1 MFKDFVKIET
11 FLAVVREKSF
21 SKASRKLGISQPA
34 VTQQIKLLEEY
45 LNIQIV
51 DRKKNGIN
59 LTKAGEELFQVFLRL
74 EKQMLITEKEI
85 LKLVNK
91 ELLFVLGA
99 SPVIGNHV
107 LPAFLND
114 IQKEISNGVMAKVSS
129 TNELTDLLL
138 SKKVDVA
145 LIESP
150 LFYKE
155 ILYTEWMEDELVIV
169 SHSPLVKV
177 LQKEDL
183 FKFQWICREE
193 ESNTRKIIQETFN
206 RIDVDCKTFN
216 IKNIA
221 TSATMI
227 KQTLLK
233 APNTPDVEPT
243 VSILSKYMVE
253 DEVKQGLLHIGRI
266 QGIRLARKFYICH
279 LKERQQEALIES
291 TIDYLTRKNDIHSP
305 TI

>member
-99 SPVIGNHV
+99 SPVIDNHV

-155 ILYTEWMEDELVIV
+155 ILYTEWMEDELVVV

-206 RIDVDCKTFN
+206 KIDVDCKTFN

-253 DEVKQGLLHIGRI
+253 DEVKQGLLHIARI

>member
-1 MFKDFVKIET
+1 MNTMNTEINMINANNFVVTQQSRDKLMSLLNDKEQKMFKDFVKIET

-114 IQKEISNGVMAKVSS
+114 IQKEISFKNSS
-129 TNELTDLLL
+129 
-138 SKKVDVA
+138 
-145 LIESP
+145 
-150 LFYKE
+150 
-155 ILYTEWMEDELVIV
+155 
-169 SHSPLVKV
+169 HH
-177 LQKEDL
+177 
-183 FKFQWICREE
+183 C
-193 ESNTRKIIQETFN
+193 
-206 RIDVDCKTFN
+206 
-216 IKNIA
+216 
-221 TSATMI
+221 
-227 KQTLLK
+227 
-233 APNTPDVEPT
+233 
-243 VSILSKYMVE
+243 
-253 DEVKQGLLHIGRI
+253 
-266 QGIRLARKFYICH
+266 
-279 LKERQQEALIES
+279 
-291 TIDYLTRKNDIHSP
+291 
-305 TI
+305 

>member
-206 RIDVDCKTFN
+206 KIDVDCKTFN

-253 DEVKQGLLHIGRI
+253 DEVKQGLLHIARI

>member
-155 ILYTEWMEDELVIV
+155 ILYTEWMEDELVVV

-206 RIDVDCKTFN
+206 KIDVDCKTFN

-253 DEVKQGLLHIGRI
+253 DEVKQGLLHIARI

>member
-1 MFKDFVKIET
+1 MLKDFGKIET
-11 FLAVVREKSF
+11 FLTVVREKSF

-59 LTKAGEELFQVFLRL
+59 LTKAGEELFQVFLKL
-74 EKQMLITEKEI
+74 EKQMLSTEKEI

-91 ELLFVLGA
+91 EMLFILGA
-99 SPVIGNHV
+99 SPVIGNHI
-107 LPAFLND
+107 LPDFLND
-114 IQKEISNGVMAKVSS
+114 IQEEISNSVMAKVSH
-129 TNELTDLLL
+129 TNDLTEQLLN
-138 SKKVDVA
+138 KKVDLA

-150 LFYKE
+150 VFHNDIFYR
-155 ILYTEWMEDELVIV
+155 EWMDDELVVV
-169 SHSPLVKV
+169 SRSPLPKI
-177 LQKEDL
+177 LKKEEL
-183 FKFQWICREE
+183 FEFQWICREE
-193 ESNTRKIIQETFN
+193 ESNTRKIIYEMFHQ
-206 RIDVDCKTFN
+206 IDVDCKTFK

-233 APNTPDVEPT
+233 SPLDGVPPT

-253 DEVKQGLLHIGRI
+253 DEVHHGLLHVAKIKGI
-266 QGIRLARKFYICH
+266 QLVRKFYICY
-279 LKERQQEALIES
+279 LKERIHDALIDS
-291 TIDYLTRKNDIHSP
+291 TIDYLTHKQDIKP

>member
-169 SHSPLVKV
+169 SHSPLVKI

-206 RIDVDCKTFN
+206 KIDVDCKTFN

-253 DEVKQGLLHIGRI
+253 DEVKQGLLHIARI

>member
-1 MFKDFVKIET
+1 MFKDFSKVET
-11 FLAVVREKSF
+11 FLTVVREKSF

-74 EKQMLITEKEI
+74 EKQMLTTEKEI

-91 ELLFVLGA
+91 EILFVLGA
-99 SPVIGNHV
+99 SPVIGNHI
-107 LPAFLND
+107 LPEFLND
-114 IQKEISNGVMAKVSS
+114 IQESISNTVMAKVCS
-129 TNELTDLLL
+129 TNELTEQLL
-138 SKKVDVA
+138 SKKVDLA

-150 LFYKE
+150 VFHND
-155 ILYTEWMEDELVIV
+155 IVCREWMEDELVVV
-169 SHSPLVKV
+169 SRSPLLKV
-177 LQKEDL
+177 LKKEDL
-183 FKFQWICREE
+183 FGFQWICREE
-193 ESNTRKIIQETFN
+193 ESNTRKIIYDMFHK
-206 RIDVDCKTFN
+206 IDVDCKTFK

-233 APNTPDVEPT
+233 APNTPDIEPT
-243 VSILSKYMVE
+243 VSIISKYMVE
-253 DEVKQGLLHIGRI
+253 DEVKQGLLHVAKIK
-266 QGIRLARKFYICH
+266 GIDLIRKFYICY
-279 LKERQQEALIES
+279 LKEKNQDALIDS
-291 TIDYLTRKNDIHSP
+291 TIDYLTRKNDIHHP
-305 TI
+305 AI

>member
-155 ILYTEWMEDELVIV
+155 ILYTEWMEDELVVV
-169 SHSPLVKV
+169 SHSPLVKI

-206 RIDVDCKTFN
+206 KIDVDCKTFN

-253 DEVKQGLLHIGRI
+253 DEVKQGLLHIARI